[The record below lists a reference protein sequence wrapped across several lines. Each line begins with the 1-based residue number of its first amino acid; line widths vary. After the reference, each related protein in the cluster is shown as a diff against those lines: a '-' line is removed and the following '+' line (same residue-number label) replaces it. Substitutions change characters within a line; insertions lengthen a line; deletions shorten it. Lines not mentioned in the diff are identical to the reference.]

1 MFPEHPADHQSDPD
15 LPLCQP
21 SGPEDQQ
28 SPCSFC
34 LSWIR
39 TVTPFPGSPSL
50 LRPPLYTSALEIFL
64 KCTFHHAGHS
74 RSLYAS
80 QEPSGHKPRSFR
92 WTDGLSGAPAWPRPF
107 APLLKQ
113 NAPIRPDPAGSF
125 MRRAFPA
132 PPSGPTPSPHLPR
145 ELAFI
150 FKVTLSDRH
159 PLFARSPDPA
169 SPCPMRGD
177 NCLLP
182 PRQSCSSASPRAC
195 AAPLIAHSN
204 DLVAPQASPPLE
216 RAFLEGS
223 EWPPHG

>member
-1 MFPEHPADHQSDPD
+1 MHISSCRSQQISLCFPRAFRTQATLLQMDRWTLRGSCPA
-15 LPLCQP
+15 
-21 SGPEDQQ
+21 
-28 SPCSFC
+28 
-34 LSWIR
+34 
-39 TVTPFPGSPSL
+39 TP
-50 LRPPLYTSALEIFL
+50 LRPFTEAKRAYP
-64 KCTFHHAGHS
+64 
-74 RSLYAS
+74 
-80 QEPSGHKPRSFR
+80 
-92 WTDGLSGAPAWPRPF
+92 PRPSW
-107 APLLKQ
+107 L
-113 NAPIRPDPAGSF
+113 F